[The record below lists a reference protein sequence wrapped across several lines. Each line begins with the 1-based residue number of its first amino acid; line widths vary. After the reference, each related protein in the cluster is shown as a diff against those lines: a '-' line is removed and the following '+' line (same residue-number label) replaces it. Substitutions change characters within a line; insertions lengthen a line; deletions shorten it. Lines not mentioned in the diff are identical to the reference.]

1 MPENEKPPA
10 MRVDIYFGKIIGD
23 YDNTTALWTKVIIVH
38 CTRKYYSLS
47 TGGRKILNYVHG
59 QAIIVHC

>member
-1 MPENEKPPA
+1 MP
-10 MRVDIYFGKIIGD
+10 VVICHHVFSFCKIIVD
-23 YDNTTALWTKVIIVH
+23 YDDTIALWTKGSIVH

>member
-1 MPENEKPPA
+1 MP
-10 MRVDIYFGKIIGD
+10 VVICHHVFSLGKIIESRD
-23 YDNTTALWTKVIIVH
+23 DAPTLRTKVRIVH